1 MINEINYESI
11 DPLILLE
18 EVAKLIENRK
28 SEKNKKTI
36 MSQKTSRI
44 IIFAL
49 ANKEGLSQNQLV
61 KLSHMKGST
70 ISICVAELEK
80 EGYVK
85 KIKNEFDPR
94 MYSVFLTQ
102 KGYKLYDKLREN
114 ENKERKAIL
123 NGLTPKDERE
133 LIYFLTQ
140 MKENLI
146 K

>member
-1 MINEINYESI
+1 MINEINYDRI

-28 SEKNKKTI
+28 NEKNKNTL

-61 KLSHMKGST
+61 RLSHMKGST
-70 ISICVAELEK
+70 VSICVGSLEK

-85 KIKNEFDPR
+85 KIRNEFDPR
-94 MYSVFLTQ
+94 IYSVFLTQ
-102 KGYKLYDKLREN
+102 KGYKLYDKLKEDEN
-114 ENKERKAIL
+114 EERRTIL
-123 NGLTPKDERE
+123 KGLTPKEERE
-133 LIYFLTQ
+133 LIYFLSQ

>member
-1 MINEINYESI
+1 MINEINYDRI
-11 DPLILLE
+11 DLIILLE

-28 SEKNKKTI
+28 NEKNKKTL

-70 ISICVAELEK
+70 VSICIGELEK

-102 KGYKLYDKLREN
+102 KGYKLYDKLRED
-114 ENKERKAIL
+114 ENSERKTIL
-123 NGLTPKDERE
+123 KGLTPKDERE
-133 LIYFLTQ
+133 LIYFLIQ
-140 MKENLI
+140 MKENLM